1 MSGAIY
7 IKCNKCG
14 KQSKHPFSSMGRLV
28 CECGANDFLMNASSR
43 TDSKPNWWV
52 ESTDRQEVKK

>member
-14 KQSKHPFSSMGRLV
+14 KQSKLPFSSMGRLI
-28 CECGANDFLMNASSR
+28 CECGANDFLMDANSR
-43 TDSKPNWWV
+43 IDRKPSWWV
-52 ESTDRQEVKK
+52 EPNDQQEVGQ